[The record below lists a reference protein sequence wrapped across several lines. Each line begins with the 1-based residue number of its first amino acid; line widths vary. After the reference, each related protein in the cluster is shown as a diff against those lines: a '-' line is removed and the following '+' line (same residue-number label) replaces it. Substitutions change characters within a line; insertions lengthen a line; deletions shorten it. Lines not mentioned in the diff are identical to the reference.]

1 MDGVYSF
8 ALLGCCF
15 VHICVAE
22 MLEEIHPGEIL
33 HEDFMKPLGI
43 SAVRL
48 ASGIGLSAASIR
60 RLMRGN
66 RRLTAETALRLGL
79 FFNMEPRFW
88 TNLQVDYDLR
98 TAARESLKD
107 LRLRVKPLARKV

>member
-1 MDGVYSF
+1 MF
-8 ALLGCCF
+8 
-15 VHICVAE
+15 
-22 MLEEIHPGEIL
+22 EEIHPGEIL

-48 ASGIGLSAASIR
+48 ASCIGLSAASIR

-79 FFNMEPRFW
+79 FFSMEPRFW
-88 TNLQVDYDLR
+88 TNLQADYDLR
-98 TAARESLKD
+98 TAARKSLKN
-107 LRLRVKPLARKV
+107 LRFRVKPLAPEARPGRT